1 MEQPSDL
8 SVSVTVGEGVSR
20 DKTITELLAEE
31 ERALHEILV
40 EGEDDDLLE
49 FLGEKENTTSTTTSH
64 NNNNHTHNGVATT
77 KEKGKQKVKFEEE
90 DKEATQRSFLRPQ
103 KKRKKNAL
111 ALPPR
116 SVETVVLEFNEVR
129 PLRRKILDL
138 TFPFR
143 RRRNSMR
150 LSKRKAWRRQVN
162 SLPIV
167 FLELIK
173 IYFFMKMRGFIRA
186 GTVLKNYATV

>member
-1 MEQPSDL
+1 MRRTKAELMEQPSDL

-20 DKTITELLAEE
+20 DKTITELLEEE

-40 EGEDDDLLE
+40 EGKDDDLLE
-49 FLGEKENTTSTTTSH
+49 FLGEKENTTTSTTTSH
-64 NNNNHTHNGVATT
+64 NNNNGVATTTT

-90 DKEATQRSFLRPQ
+90 DKEATQNFLRPQ

-116 SVETVVLEFNEVR
+116 SVETVVLEFNEVSK
-129 PLRRKILDL
+129 LEGHSRKILEL
-138 TFPFR
+138 TFAFR
-143 RRRNSMR
+143 RRRNSML

-173 IYFFMKMRGFIRA
+173 ISFFR
-186 GTVLKNYATV
+186 